1 MPPKSCLTHPAAVV
15 EPVGMWARCEP
26 CPSYPQVGRPRR
38 PPPGFDRQGRNGPL
52 GVVEVDPLADDPL
65 GPEAIRQFVQIDRL
79 VFERPPQAFDEDV
92 VHAPA
97 PTTCDWKQNIIR

>member
-1 MPPKSCLTHPAAVV
+1 MAGPVGLRRCLTVKG
-15 EPVGMWARCEP
+15 GM
-26 CPSYPQVGRPRR
+26 
-38 PPPGFDRQGRNGPL
+38 GPL

>member
-1 MPPKSCLTHPAAVV
+1 M
-15 EPVGMWARCEP
+15 
-26 CPSYPQVGRPRR
+26 
-38 PPPGFDRQGRNGPL
+38 GPL

-97 PTTCDWKQNIIR
+97 PTIHGNGDLRALEHAGEVEAGELASLIGIEDFRLAVSG

>member
-1 MPPKSCLTHPAAVV
+1 
-15 EPVGMWARCEP
+15 
-26 CPSYPQVGRPRR
+26 
-38 PPPGFDRQGRNGPL
+38 
-52 GVVEVDPLADDPL
+52 
-65 GPEAIRQFVQIDRL
+65 VQIDRL